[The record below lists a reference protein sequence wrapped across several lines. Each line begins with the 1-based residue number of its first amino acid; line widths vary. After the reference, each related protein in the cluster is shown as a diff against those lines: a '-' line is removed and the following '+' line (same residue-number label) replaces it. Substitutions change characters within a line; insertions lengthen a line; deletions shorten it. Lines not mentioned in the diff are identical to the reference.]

1 MWASHKGEDDQPNEQ
16 AKKSAACATLGKYTS
31 LGCWFMF
38 EFLGLFVS
46 SALGM
51 QVLLCIE
58 WVKCK

>member
-1 MWASHKGEDDQPNEQ
+1 
-16 AKKSAACATLGKYTS
+16 
-31 LGCWFMF
+31 MF